1 MFEPPLSVG
10 AVQLTNARNSLGA
23 AVTLVGGRGT
33 VKVGMELEELPAG
46 ELPTAFTATTL
57 NVYLTPLLIEANA
70 HEVVSVVQLYLAGD
84 EVTLYL
90 CIADPPSDCG
100 CIQETFIVLPCSWL
114 TTVVGA
120 VGRSK
125 GEVGKE

>member
-33 VKVGMELEELPAG
+33 LKVGMELEELPAG

-57 NVYLTPLLIEANA
+57 NVYLTPLLMEANA
-70 HEVVSVVQLYLAGD
+70 HEVVSVVQ
-84 EVTLYL
+84 
-90 CIADPPSDCG
+90 
-100 CIQETFIVLPCSWL
+100 
-114 TTVVGA
+114 
-120 VGRSK
+120 
-125 GEVGKE
+125 